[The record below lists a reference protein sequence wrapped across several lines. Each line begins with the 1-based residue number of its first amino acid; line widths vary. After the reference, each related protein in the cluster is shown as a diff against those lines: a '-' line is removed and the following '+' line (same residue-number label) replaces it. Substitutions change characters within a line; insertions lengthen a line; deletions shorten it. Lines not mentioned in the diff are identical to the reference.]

1 MGYLGM
7 VRRQPQFSQVSMIMV
22 FSIALGAIPGSPQ
35 LRLLT
40 VLYDL
45 FTSREFI
52 FSICIFVDA
61 LVAISKIRFLVRYVC
76 TRYVCMYVWD
86 QFTLPIHD
94 FRHKRIWNKD
104 MQFSD
109 LCLTLGGITTGIQ
122 ILRHVIIYR
131 ISSGLPLGTSNTDTW
146 RLKPSTRCQLLVDRS
161 ELCTKF
167 IFNFSQLILEASAQ
181 KKKLAST

>member
-1 MGYLGM
+1 
-7 VRRQPQFSQVSMIMV
+7 
-22 FSIALGAIPGSPQ
+22 
-35 LRLLT
+35 
-40 VLYDL
+40 
-45 FTSREFI
+45 
-52 FSICIFVDA
+52 
-61 LVAISKIRFLVRYVC
+61 
-76 TRYVCMYVWD
+76 MYVWD

-104 MQFSD
+104 MQFPD

-161 ELCTKF
+161 ELCTNV
-167 IFNFSQLILEASAQ
+167 IFNFLNLFSKRPRE
-181 KKKLAST
+181 KKKEKKRKKKKMKRSVEKMNPPNLLGLKD

>member
-1 MGYLGM
+1 ME
-7 VRRQPQFSQVSMIMV
+7 RRDSE
-22 FSIALGAIPGSPQ
+22 GAARGTDKQ
-35 LRLLT
+35 LRNAYMGIQY
-40 VLYDL
+40 VYGKWGG
-45 FTSREFI
+45 
-52 FSICIFVDA
+52 
-61 LVAISKIRFLVRYVC
+61 ISG
-76 TRYVCMYVWD
+76 WD

-167 IFNFSQLILEASAQ
+167 IFNFSQLFLEASARKKGKKANLVEQGQ
-181 KKKLAST
+181 KEPRRFLYD

>member
-1 MGYLGM
+1 MAGDLEGSSLFSSSLLVGVLGYPGLCLQRGAT
-7 VRRQPQFSQVSMIMV
+7 PYKPSANPCKPSAPLPCYSPCSQYVY
-22 FSIALGAIPGSPQ
+22 GKWGG
-35 LRLLT
+35 
-40 VLYDL
+40 
-45 FTSREFI
+45 
-52 FSICIFVDA
+52 
-61 LVAISKIRFLVRYVC
+61 ISG
-76 TRYVCMYVWD
+76 WD
-86 QFTLPIHD
+86 QFTLPIND

-167 IFNFSQLILEASAQ
+167 IFNFSQLITYY
-181 KKKLAST
+181 STALQFVHINGHWRFM